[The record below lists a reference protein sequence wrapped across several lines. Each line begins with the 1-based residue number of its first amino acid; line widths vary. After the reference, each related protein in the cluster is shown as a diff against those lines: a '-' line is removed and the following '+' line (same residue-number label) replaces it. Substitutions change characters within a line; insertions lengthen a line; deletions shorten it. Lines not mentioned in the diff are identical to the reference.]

1 MRGRSGILLTLL
13 CASAALLLAA
23 CGSGE
28 SATPDGPSDS
38 SPWRAVPASPLSP
51 RAGALGLWTGS
62 EVLLIGGSDAAPC
75 PPSASCLPPDVPPL
89 ADGAAFDPQTGTWRR
104 IADSPVPFEWAQAVV
119 IRKTAYLWIPGS
131 PGRPNADSAFLTYH
145 VRQDRWQELP
155 LPANSDRFGGIVQAG
170 DGIVAYAGT
179 DEQGEQPDL
188 VFDPAMGA
196 WSELQPDPL
205 SPSFD
210 RSMAWSGE
218 ELLLFDHE
226 LVPNPGSEKP
236 SVTRAAA
243 LDLESGSWRRLPDS
257 EILASGPWVTD
268 DARLINPMLGSADGG
283 DTNNW
288 GRNYPYGGI
297 LDPQAVAGQ
306 RYPTHPTVRKTSQAA
321 SSPNPS
327 AITSATAAGSSTQP
341 PIHGF
346 RCRRSPTM
354 SSSPTG
360 PSSQPAPTCL
370 FSVARVGRPRASMPH
385 SSTMRGP
392 GRRERVPT
400 LSSASGLQASRASGE
415 RLPPVRV

>member
-1 MRGRSGILLTLL
+1 MRARSGILLTLL
-13 CASAALLLAA
+13 SASAALLLAA

-28 SATPDGPSDS
+28 SATPDGPSNS
-38 SPWRAVPASPLSP
+38 SPWRAVSPGPLSP

-75 PPSASCLPPDVPPL
+75 PPSASCVPPDVPPL

-119 IRKTAYLWIPGS
+119 IRRTAYLWIPGS

-188 VFDPAMGA
+188 VFDPAVGA

-297 LDPQAVAGQ
+297 LEPASGRWSALPDPPDGEEDFASGVLTESLGHYFGHRGWILDAATDTWIQVPPLANDELVTDRTVVSAGADLLVFGGARWKAQ
-306 RYPTHPTVRKTSQAA
+306 SLD
-321 SSPNPS
+321 
-327 AITSATAAGSSTQP
+327 ATLLNDAWTWS
-341 PIHGF
+341 
-346 RCRRSPTM
+346 
-354 SSSPTG
+354 
-360 PSSQPAPTCL
+360 
-370 FSVARVGRPRASMPH
+370 PRASTD
-385 SSTMRGP
+385 S
-392 GRRERVPT
+392 
-400 LSSASGLQASRASGE
+400 
-415 RLPPVRV
+415 

>member
-1 MRGRSGILLTLL
+1 MRVRSGILLTLL
-13 CASAALLLAA
+13 SASAALLLAA

-38 SPWRAVPASPLSP
+38 SPWRTVPAGPLSP

-75 PPSASCLPPDVPPL
+75 APSASCVPPDVPPL

-188 VFDPAMGA
+188 VFDPAVGS
-196 WSELQPDPL
+196 WSELPPDPL

-257 EILASGPWVTD
+257 EILASGPWVLD

-297 LDPQAVAGQ
+297 LEPASGRWSALPDPPDGEEDFASGVLTESLGHYFGHRGWILDAATDTWIQVPPLANDELVTDRTVVSAGADLLVFGGARWKAQ
-306 RYPTHPTVRKTSQAA
+306 SLD
-321 SSPNPS
+321 
-327 AITSATAAGSSTQP
+327 ATLLNDAWIWS
-341 PIHGF
+341 
-346 RCRRSPTM
+346 
-354 SSSPTG
+354 
-360 PSSQPAPTCL
+360 
-370 FSVARVGRPRASMPH
+370 PRASPN
-385 SSTMRGP
+385 S
-392 GRRERVPT
+392 
-400 LSSASGLQASRASGE
+400 
-415 RLPPVRV
+415 

>member
-1 MRGRSGILLTLL
+1 MRARSGILLTLL
-13 CASAALLLAA
+13 SASAALLLAA

-38 SPWRAVPASPLSP
+38 SPWRAVPPGPLSP

-75 PPSASCLPPDVPPL
+75 PPSASCVPPDVPPL

-119 IRKTAYLWIPGS
+119 IRRTAYLWIPGS

-188 VFDPAMGA
+188 VFDPAVGA

-297 LDPQAVAGQ
+297 LEPASGRWSALPDPPDGEEDFASGVLTESLGHYFGHRGWILDAATDTWIQVPPLANDELVTDRTVVSAGADLLVFGGARWKAQ
-306 RYPTHPTVRKTSQAA
+306 SLD
-321 SSPNPS
+321 
-327 AITSATAAGSSTQP
+327 ATLLNDAWTWS
-341 PIHGF
+341 
-346 RCRRSPTM
+346 
-354 SSSPTG
+354 
-360 PSSQPAPTCL
+360 
-370 FSVARVGRPRASMPH
+370 PRASTD
-385 SSTMRGP
+385 S
-392 GRRERVPT
+392 
-400 LSSASGLQASRASGE
+400 
-415 RLPPVRV
+415 

>member
-13 CASAALLLAA
+13 SASAALLLAA

-38 SPWRAVPASPLSP
+38 SPWRAVPAGPLSP

-75 PPSASCLPPDVPPL
+75 PPSASCVPPDVPPL

-188 VFDPAMGA
+188 VFDPAVGS
-196 WSELQPDPL
+196 WSELPPDPL

-257 EILASGPWVTD
+257 EILASGPWVID

-297 LDPQAVAGQ
+297 LEPASGRWSALPDPPDGEEDFASGVLTESLGHYFGHRGWILDAATDTWIQVPPLANDELVTDRTVVSAGADLLVFGGARWKAQ
-306 RYPTHPTVRKTSQAA
+306 SLD
-321 SSPNPS
+321 
-327 AITSATAAGSSTQP
+327 ATLLNDAWIWS
-341 PIHGF
+341 
-346 RCRRSPTM
+346 
-354 SSSPTG
+354 
-360 PSSQPAPTCL
+360 
-370 FSVARVGRPRASMPH
+370 PRASTD
-385 SSTMRGP
+385 S
-392 GRRERVPT
+392 
-400 LSSASGLQASRASGE
+400 
-415 RLPPVRV
+415 

>member
-1 MRGRSGILLTLL
+1 MRDRSGILLTLL
-13 CASAALLLAA
+13 SASAALLLAA

-38 SPWRAVPASPLSP
+38 SPWRAVPAGPLSP

-75 PPSASCLPPDVPPL
+75 PPSASCVPPDVPPL

-188 VFDPAMGA
+188 VFDPAVGS
-196 WSELQPDPL
+196 WSELPPDPL

-297 LDPQAVAGQ
+297 LEPASGRWSALPDPPDGEEDFASGVLTESLGHYFGHRGWILDAATDTWIQVPPLANDELVTDRTVVSAGADLLVFGGARWKAQ
-306 RYPTHPTVRKTSQAA
+306 SLD
-321 SSPNPS
+321 
-327 AITSATAAGSSTQP
+327 ATLLNDAWIWS
-341 PIHGF
+341 
-346 RCRRSPTM
+346 
-354 SSSPTG
+354 
-360 PSSQPAPTCL
+360 
-370 FSVARVGRPRASMPH
+370 PRASTD
-385 SSTMRGP
+385 S
-392 GRRERVPT
+392 
-400 LSSASGLQASRASGE
+400 
-415 RLPPVRV
+415 

>member
-1 MRGRSGILLTLL
+1 MRARSGILLTLL
-13 CASAALLLAA
+13 SASAALLLAA

-75 PPSASCLPPDVPPL
+75 PPSASCVPPDVPPL

-188 VFDPAMGA
+188 VFDPAVGS
-196 WSELQPDPL
+196 WSELPPDPL

-288 GRNYPYGGI
+288 GRTYPYGGI
-297 LDPQAVAGQ
+297 LDP
-306 RYPTHPTVRKTSQAA
+306 
-321 SSPNPS
+321 
-327 AITSATAAGSSTQP
+327 
-341 PIHGF
+341 
-346 RCRRSPTM
+346 
-354 SSSPTG
+354 
-360 PSSQPAPTCL
+360 
-370 FSVARVGRPRASMPH
+370 
-385 SSTMRGP
+385 
-392 GRRERVPT
+392 
-400 LSSASGLQASRASGE
+400 ASGRWSALPDPPDGEEDFGSGVLTE
-415 RLPPVRV
+415 SPRPLLRLPRLDPRRGHR